1 MSDDLFHSG
10 AITVAA
16 ECANLLGES
25 PVWLAKEHALYWV
38 DILAPAIWRL
48 RLDDHHLDHWT
59 PPFSVSSLVPRAA
72 GGLAGAG
79 ERGIITLDPDAN
91 DYAVIAHPE
100 QGETGNRYNDGA
112 VDPTGG
118 YWVGSMDVAEARPTG
133 KIYRISGDHVPHVL
147 DRDFLIPNGPA
158 FSPDGHIAYLADS
171 ARRVVYRYV
180 LEPDGNIIR
189 REKFLKFKR
198 AEGSPDGMAT
208 DANGC
213 LWIAF
218 WGGGCVRCFNPD
230 GSKLRK
236 IDLPISRPTSCAFG
250 GDALDQLFIT
260 SARTGLSDAQ
270 LGQEPLAGSLLVTQP
285 GVHGWAQPGFL
296 G

>member
-1 MSDDLFHSG
+1 MSDGLFHSG
-10 AITVAA
+10 AIAVAA

-25 PVWLAKEHALYWV
+25 PVWIAEERALYWV

-48 RLDDHHLDHWT
+48 RLDDQHLDHWT
-59 PPFSVSSLVPRAA
+59 PPFFVSSLVLRAR

-79 ERGIITLDPDAN
+79 ENGIITLDPN
-91 DYAVIAHPE
+91 TESYAVIAHPE

-112 VDPTGG
+112 ADLTGK
-118 YWVGSMDVAEARPTG
+118 YWVGSMDAAEARPTG
-133 KIYRISGDHVPHVL
+133 KVYRISGDHEWHVL
-147 DRDFLIPNGPA
+147 DSDFRIPNGPA

-171 ARRVVYRYV
+171 AKRVVYRYL
-180 LEPDGNIIR
+180 LEPDGSIIR
-189 REKFLKFKR
+189 REDFLKFAPAK
-198 AEGSPDGMAT
+198 GSPDGMTT

-218 WGGGCVRCFNPD
+218 WDGGCVRCFNPD
-230 GSKLRK
+230 GSELRQF
-236 IDLPISRPTSCAFG
+236 ILPISRPTSCAFG

-270 LGQEPLAGSLLVTQP
+270 LGREPLAGSLFVIQP
-285 GVHGWAQPGFL
+285 GAHGWAQPGFV